1 LVRITVRKHQQLE
14 RKLLNSQR
22 VALLV
27 NILTALENVKKYNTM
42 FGPTDRRHPDLNSEA
57 QKLGTFHCETA
68 PLNCDVVTNICT

>member
-14 RKLLNSQR
+14 HKLLNSQR

-42 FGPTDRRHPDLNSEA
+42 FGPTGRKHPFLNLEA
-57 QKLGTFHCETA
+57 QKFGTFHCETA
-68 PLNCDVVTNICT
+68 PLNYDVLTNIFT